1 MNSSTL
7 DVVTGAFSYTGK
19 YIAEKLLSLGREVR
33 TLTNHPGNAG
43 VFGGRIDAH
52 PLRFDAPE
60 QLVLSLRGAQTLF
73 NTYWIRFSRG
83 EVTFDG
89 AVENT
94 KFLVRAAQEAGVR
107 RIVHVS
113 IANPSLDSRLA
124 YFQGKARVEEAIA
137 DSGLAYTIIRPTL
150 VYGAEDV
157 LINNIA
163 WFLRKSPVF
172 PIPGRGE
179 YLVQPVHVEDV
190 AEAAAAGAELP
201 GNDVQDCAGPETY
214 SYRQLVLLVADALG
228 VKCKI
233 LSVPPIL
240 AVMMAQLAGCVVK
253 DVVLTRGE
261 VQGLMAG
268 LLVSHDPPTGRV
280 KFSRWL
286 EEHRD
291 RLGISYASELT
302 RHYR

>member
-19 YIAEKLLSLGREVR
+19 YVAEKLLSLGREVR

-43 VFGGRIDAH
+43 VFGGRIDAR

-94 KFLVRAAQEAGVR
+94 KILVRAAQEAGVR

-124 YFQGKARVEEAIA
+124 YFQGKARAEEAVA

-201 GNDVQDCAGPETY
+201 GNDVQDCAGPEIY

-240 AVMMAQLAGCVVK
+240 AVMMAQLAGFVVK

>member
-83 EVTFDG
+83 EVTFDR

-94 KFLVRAAQEAGVR
+94 KILVRAAQEAGVR

-113 IANPSLDSRLA
+113 IANPSLESRLA
-124 YFQGKARVEEAIA
+124 YFQGKARAEEAVA

-190 AEAAAAGAELP
+190 AEAAAAGAERP
-201 GNDVQDCAGPETY
+201 GHGVQDCAGPETY

-240 AVMMAQLAGCVVK
+240 GVMMAQLAGCVVK

-280 KFSRWL
+280 RFSRWL

>member
-60 QLVLSLRGAQTLF
+60 QLVLSLRGAQALF

>member
-94 KFLVRAAQEAGVR
+94 KILVRAAQEAGVR

-124 YFQGKARVEEAIA
+124 YFQGKARAEEAVA

-240 AVMMAQLAGCVVK
+240 AIMMAQLAGCVVK

>member
-94 KFLVRAAQEAGVR
+94 KILVRAAQEAGVR

-124 YFQGKARVEEAIA
+124 YFQGKARAEEAVA

-172 PIPGRGE
+172 LIPGRGE

-190 AEAAAAGAELP
+190 AEAAAAGAELS

-268 LLVSHDPPTGRV
+268 LLVSHDPHTGRV

>member
-73 NTYWIRFSRG
+73 NSYWIRFSRG

-94 KFLVRAAQEAGVR
+94 KILVRAAQEAGVR

-124 YFQGKARVEEAIA
+124 YFQGKARAEEAVA

>member
-94 KFLVRAAQEAGVR
+94 KILVRAAQEAGVR

-124 YFQGKARVEEAIA
+124 YFQGKARAEEAVA
-137 DSGLAYTIIRPTL
+137 NSGLAYTIIRPTL

-214 SYRQLVLLVADALG
+214 SYRQLVLLVADALR

-240 AVMMAQLAGCVVK
+240 AVMMAQLAACVVK

>member
-94 KFLVRAAQEAGVR
+94 KILVRAAQEAGVR

-124 YFQGKARVEEAIA
+124 YFQGKARAEEAVA